1 MRCMCVYANAC
12 LFVFICVFQCLYE
25 LTQALCGLRGINQAS
40 ATWPRWL
47 WPSWAQLIR
56 VPCGPDMW
64 MTKKHEEWEEAKD
77 RRTGRQWMIM
87 MTRAILL
94 ASAASP
100 PHPSRNPGLGPGSG
114 LHMDKWSGV
123 GEVSPPG
130 RVWPVSCQG
139 WQEETRGGV

>member
-64 MTKKHEEWEEAKD
+64 LTKKHEEWEEAKD

-114 LHMDKWSGV
+114 LHMDKWSGL
-123 GEVSPPG
+123 G
-130 RVWPVSCQG
+130 RRGWSVTTRQGLACQLSG
-139 WQEETRGGV
+139 MTGGD